1 VCPILVVPR
10 IPVKYVTFV
19 TRLVLAESLVLRV
32 VGWFLRRMVEWVSQ
46 AVALEEVAEVEDSM
60 LSRCTIIL
68 SVNFEKLLLMACL
81 LSLYSCLLVDR
92 FCQI

>member
-1 VCPILVVPR
+1 MCPILVVPR